1 MNWIWKLFGYRTCP
15 NCRKLRQLTH
25 MLDLPKMEVCG
36 YCWDHWGE
44 GGTIA
49 ETATAVQPEKA
60 AKIPSSRIQL
70 KPPTA

>member
-1 MNWIWKLFGYRTCP
+1 
-15 NCRKLRQLTH
+15 
-25 MLDLPKMEVCG
+25 MLDLPKIEVCG